1 MTFVSKL
8 HYLYLQNVVC
18 LIKMCTFAAS
28 LAIGDNTYI
37 N

>member
-1 MTFVSKL
+1 MTFVFKL
-8 HYLYLQNVVC
+8 HYLCLQNVVC

-28 LAIGDNTYI
+28 FAFGDNTYI